1 MAATLSFTTR
11 NYTIEPPRNIT
22 EIGQYGAEDDLVSV
36 TAVVLTD
43 YCDSNGNPDGTGTSF
58 AFYGHRYYKNGKE
71 RPTESVFI
79 RPTYGGGQT
88 HDVTQEELLDELGI
102 PYTKEEEE
110 PA

>member
-79 RPTYGGGQT
+79 RTLASMYPSSFTFMLMPPSRR
-88 HDVTQEELLDELGI
+88 LLL
-102 PYTKEEEE
+102 P
-110 PA
+110 